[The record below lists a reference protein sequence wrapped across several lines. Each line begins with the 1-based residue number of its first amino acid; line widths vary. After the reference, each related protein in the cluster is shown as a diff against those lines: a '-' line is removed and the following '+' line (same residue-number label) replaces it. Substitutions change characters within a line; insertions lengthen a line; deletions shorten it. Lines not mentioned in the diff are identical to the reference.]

1 MKHLAHLSRI
11 AFTVSAHGFA
21 PLVAELGV
29 QELIRLLPKGSRFG
43 QPRAKTWGKRLR
55 LLFEELGPT
64 FQKFGQILSTQSDLL
79 PAETIQELQKLQH
92 DLPPMSFKD
101 VQAILRRELGTLDR
115 FVQFDDKPF
124 AVATIGQLHRATL
137 PGGTQ
142 VAVKIQRK
150 GIAEQMT
157 RDVDA
162 LQWIA
167 NTVVRHK
174 PQWKRYNIVGIVA
187 LFRRSLLAELN
198 LKEEASNYRRLSSL
212 CNRFSVRVPKIY
224 PKLCTGQVLT
234 LEWIDGEPLTTVL
247 QTEQPSE
254 LKKKIAEQVLNLV
267 LHQIFHEGTFHGDP
281 HPGNFLIDDEER
293 LTMIDVGLVGTLTT
307 RHRTALIRAMRAV
320 LSADSGKMASALS
333 HMCDRPPRMT
343 TAAKAALSQSLSKI
357 FEELREK
364 KELEKCLNRVFRAAA
379 QHDLIIDVN
388 YVLMLKAL
396 LTVESMCRQLSPE
409 VRIMTVAK
417 PIIMKG
423 LLRWTN
429 PFRMIFNR

>member
-1 MKHLAHLSRI
+1 
-11 AFTVSAHGFA
+11 
-21 PLVAELGV
+21 
-29 QELIRLLPKGSRFG
+29 
-43 QPRAKTWGKRLR
+43 
-55 LLFEELGPT
+55 
-64 FQKFGQILSTQSDLL
+64 
-79 PAETIQELQKLQH
+79 
-92 DLPPMSFKD
+92 
-101 VQAILRRELGTLDR
+101 
-115 FVQFDDKPF
+115 
-124 AVATIGQLHRATL
+124 
-137 PGGTQ
+137 
-142 VAVKIQRK
+142 
-150 GIAEQMT
+150 MT